1 MRSRPPRP
9 RAARRRGGER
19 GFTISELV
27 LVLAVL
33 GGLIA
38 IIVVSVNG
46 IDGDAA
52 ERECRTELRT
62 IKAATEQFKAEIGFY
77 PPDDEALDFGGF
89 LARSESPNWEVVT
102 LDEAEGPT
110 YRPEGDRCA

>member
-1 MRSRPPRP
+1 MPRSITQRD
-9 RAARRRGGER
+9 A

-38 IIVVSVNG
+38 IVVVSVSG
-46 IDGDAA
+46 LDDDAA
-52 ERECRTELRT
+52 ARECRTELRT
-62 IKAATEQFKAEIGFY
+62 IKTATERFKAEIGYY
-77 PPDDEALDFGGF
+77 PPDDQALDYSGF
-89 LARSESPNWEVVT
+89 LDRAESPNWQVVT